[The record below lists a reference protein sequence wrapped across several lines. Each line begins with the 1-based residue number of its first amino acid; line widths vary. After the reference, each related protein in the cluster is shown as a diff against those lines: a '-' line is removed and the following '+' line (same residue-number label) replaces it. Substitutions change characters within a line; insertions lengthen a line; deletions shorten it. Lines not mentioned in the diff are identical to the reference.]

1 MPLTLEDVQSRVH
14 QIRAAADDDER
25 AHALED
31 DLHRDVLRYFAETGS
46 QIAIEALKTLDIDF
60 SRWCA

>member
-1 MPLTLEDVQSRVH
+1 MTVEEVRERLAI
-14 QIRAAADDDER
+14 IRREADDDER

-31 DLHRDVLRYFAETGS
+31 ELHQDVLHYIASTGNS
-46 QIAIEALKTLDIDF
+46 IAIEALKSLDIEF